1 MEFVQQHNLMEEIE
15 NAIEVK
21 SAEKLTEL
29 RSSDVFHCRCIT
41 KMKLSILNFKG
52 GLLNLILP

>member
-29 RSSDVFHCRCIT
+29 RSSDVFHCHSVVWGFHFV
-41 KMKLSILNFKG
+41 LSIVAF
-52 GLLNLILP
+52 